1 MSKRIR
7 LPIEYVQQLP
17 TDYRSTIPES
27 YLDVMGH
34 MNIRWY
40 MALFNEGVLPF
51 LQRIGLTQAYIDREN
66 CGAFALEH
74 FVRYLAEV
82 HVGQTV
88 TIHTRVV
95 GRSAKRLHFMQ
106 FMANE
111 TTGSVAATLEI
122 LNSHADLAVRR
133 TSPYPREITDKI
145 DVLLAEHAQL
155 TWEVPICGAMTP

>member
-1 MSKRIR
+1 MSKRII
-7 LPIEYVQQLP
+7 LPIEDIKQLP
-17 TDYRSTIPES
+17 ADYHFTIPES

-40 MALFNEGVLPF
+40 MALFNQGVLPF
-51 LQRIGLTQAYIDREN
+51 LQRIGLNQAYIDAEN

-111 TTGSVAATLEI
+111 TTGQVAATLEI
-122 LNSHADLAVRR
+122 LNSHANLALRR
-133 TSPYPREITDKI
+133 TSPYPKQITDKI
-145 DVLLAEHAQL
+145 DGLLDKHQQL
-155 TWEVPICGAMTP
+155 TWTAPICGVMVP

>member
-7 LPIEYVQQLP
+7 LPIEHVQQLP
-17 TDYRSTIPES
+17 VDYRFTIPNS
-27 YLDVMGH
+27 YLDIMGH

-51 LQRIGLTQAYIDREN
+51 LQKIGVTQAYVERQN

-95 GRSAKRLHFMQ
+95 ARSAKRLHFMQ

-111 TTGSVAATLEI
+111 TTGNVAATLEI
-122 LNSHADLAVRR
+122 LNSHANLALRR
-133 TSPYPREITDKI
+133 TSPYPKQITDKI
-145 DVLLAEHAQL
+145 DALLAEHKQL
-155 TWEVPICGAMTP
+155 SWEAPICGAMVP